1 MPVHSRSNFNF
12 ATCQACQDGHFKK
25 KLMAIGQN
33 PIKIWQSDI
42 TVRGYH
48 WELQV
53 HHGHDTVTM
62 LQYIVGGIPTLPR
75 VTHVMAVLLKK
86 S

>member
-1 MPVHSRSNFNF
+1 
-12 ATCQACQDGHFKK
+12 
-25 KLMAIGQN
+25 MAIGQN

-42 TVRGYH
+42 TVLVYH
-48 WELQV
+48 WELPV
-53 HHGHDTVTM
+53 HHGHDTVTK